1 MSDLP
6 NTAENNEQIL
16 NDIQTLQQ
24 MEKQLFNNLENN
36 TNLNSQQKQQIIEK
50 MNQLSNM
57 RINLYK
63 TLSGVNVFFQNA
75 LSTSVGTL
83 KEQSIAVTIVE
94 SELNKAKKRLEVL
107 ENERNNK
114 IRLVEI
120 NEYYGDKYA
129 EHSQLMKIIIF
140 TLVPIIIFA
149 ILNNKGILP
158 TTPYTI
164 IISIIALIGS
174 IFFWR
179 KFSSIIMRDNMN
191 YQEYNWPFN
200 PDTAPEDTSTTI
212 SDPWLSLTPL
222 GSCIGENC
230 CSDDQTY
237 DSSLNQCINSSH
249 INESTVSESFVT
261 ESMVNS
267 VLTKQQPNKYKND
280 VSLLSQYEA
289 PLSNSFINK
298 SSIK

>member
-1 MSDLP
+1 
-6 NTAENNEQIL
+6 
-16 NDIQTLQQ
+16 
-24 MEKQLFNNLENN
+24 MEKQLFNNLESN
-36 TNLNSQQKQQIIEK
+36 TNLTPQQQQQIIEK

-63 TLSGVNVFFQNA
+63 TLSGFNVFFQNA
-75 LSTSVGTL
+75 LSSSVGTL
-83 KEQSIAVTIVE
+83 KEQSVAVNIVE
-94 SELNKAKKRLEVL
+94 SELNQAKRRLEIL
-107 ENERNNK
+107 ENEKNNK

-129 EHSQLMKIIIF
+129 EHSQLMKIVIF
-140 TLVPIIIFA
+140 TLVPVIIFA

-158 TTPYTI
+158 NGPYMI
-164 IISIIALIGS
+164 LISIVGLIGA

-200 PDTAPEDTSTTI
+200 PDTAPSDSNSSFE
-212 SDPWLSLTPL
+212 DPWLSLKPF
-222 GSCIGENC
+222 GGCIGENC
-230 CSDDQTY
+230 CSEGLLY
-237 DSSLNQCINSSH
+237 DSSLNQCVTSLSS
-249 INESTVSESFVT
+249 STTESFIT
-261 ESMVNS
+261 ESMVNT

-280 VSLLSQYEA
+280 VSLLPEYKA
-289 PLSNSFINK
+289 PLSNSFINN